1 MSRVAVVYNDDGAL
15 AHGEEHDRLA
25 VEGVVACARAVAAA
39 LRERG
44 HAAEL
49 RALPPDPR
57 AAAPLV
63 AGLACDVVF
72 NLVES
77 IAGDAR
83 REPACAWLCE
93 LYGLART
100 GSPPR
105 AMTLCLEK
113 PVAQAVLAARGIPV
127 PRHVVLERGDEPLA
141 GLRLPA
147 IVKPAREDA
156 SHGIASESVVRDEGA
171 LRARARFVIGRYEQP
186 AIVEEFVEGR
196 EVNVGLLEGQRGLEV
211 LPLSEIDYS
220 GFPPEMPRIVSYAG
234 KWVETSRDWAL
245 TQVVPARDL
254 SDERRARIEEVAR
267 GAFEALGLAGYGRVD
282 VRLAASTGE
291 PFVIDVNANPDVSP
305 DAGFALA
312 AARGGLG
319 YADLV
324 ERILA
329 SARLPA
335 RVPPCPRS

>member
-15 AHGEEHDRLA
+15 AHGEAHDRLA
-25 VEGVVACARAVAAA
+25 VEGVVACARAIAAA
-39 LRERG
+39 LREHG
-44 HAAEL
+44 HSVEL
-49 RALPPDPR
+49 RALAPDPR

-63 AGLACDVVF
+63 AALACDVVF

-83 REPACAWLCE
+83 WEPAFAWLCE
-93 LYGLART
+93 LHGLACT

-127 PRHVVLERGDEPLA
+127 PRNVVLERGDEPLA

-147 IVKPAREDA
+147 IVKPSREDA
-156 SHGIASESVVRDEGA
+156 SHGIESASVVADEA
-171 LRARARFVIGRYEQP
+171 ALRLRARHVISKYAQA

-196 EVNVGLLEGQRGLEV
+196 EVNVGLLDGPRGLEV

-234 KWVETSRDWAL
+234 KWVETSRDWDL
-245 TQVVPARDL
+245 TRVVPARDL
-254 SDERRARIEEVAR
+254 SDARRARIESVAR
-267 GAFEALGLAGYGRVD
+267 AAFETLGLAGYGRVD
-282 VRLAASTGE
+282 VRLDARGE
-291 PFVIDVNANPDVSP
+291 PFVIDVNANPDLSP

-312 AARGGLG
+312 AARGGVG

-324 ERILA
+324 ARILA
-329 SARLPA
+329 AARPA
-335 RVPPCPRS
+335 GG